1 VRVSLAIV
9 VPLVAALL
17 QGSVAPLIAVAGA
30 RPNLVVLAAASW
42 AVAAGPREAI
52 WWAFLGGLAMD
63 LLSGGPVG
71 ALALASLLP
80 VAAIGLAETGTRP
93 RSVLAG
99 AALVAVASGAASLIY
114 ASILAMVGLALPD
127 LRVLLATTFAGA
139 LYNGAIA
146 IATYPLL
153 RTLRRGTE
161 KQASFSGQAW

>member
-1 VRVSLAIV
+1 VRVALAIV

-17 QGSVAPLIAVAGA
+17 QGSVVPFIVIAGA

-42 AVAAGPREAI
+42 AVVAGPREAI

-71 ALALASLLP
+71 ALALAALLP
-80 VAAIGLAETGTRP
+80 VAAIGLTETPGRP
-93 RSVLAG
+93 RSVATAVVLVGIASVAAFVLYAIVLALAG
-99 AALVAVASGAASLIY
+99 AQLPEAPALLGSSV
-114 ASILAMVGLALPD
+114 
-127 LRVLLATTFAGA
+127 AGA
-139 LYNGAIA
+139 IYNAVLAIV
-146 IATYPLL
+146 TYPLL

>member
-1 VRVSLAIV
+1 VRVALAIV

-17 QGSVAPLIAVAGA
+17 QGTVVPFVVVAGA

-42 AVAAGPREAI
+42 GVVAGPREAI

-71 ALALASLLP
+71 ALALAALLP
-80 VAAIGLAETGTRP
+80 VAAIGLAETPGRP
-93 RSVLAG
+93 RSVVTAVILVGIASAAAGLLYAIVLAIVGVQLPDAPALLGAAVAG
-99 AALVAVASGAASLIY
+99 AIYNAVL
-114 ASILAMVGLALPD
+114 
-127 LRVLLATTFAGA
+127 
-139 LYNGAIA
+139 A

-153 RTLRRGTE
+153 RMLRRGTE